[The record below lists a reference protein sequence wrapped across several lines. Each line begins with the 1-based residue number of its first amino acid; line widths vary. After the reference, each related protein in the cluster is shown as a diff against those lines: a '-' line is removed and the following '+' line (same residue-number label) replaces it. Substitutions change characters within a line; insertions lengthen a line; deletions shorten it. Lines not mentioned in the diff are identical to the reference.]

1 VSSTRGLLGN
11 NGASVSRIRR
21 ETAAR
26 IHCEAAA
33 PGSDHRIVLIV
44 GSGLKAGRELSSAQ
58 EAMLRV
64 FERVW
69 ESAVA
74 ENEIEVWWKMV
85 AHRSQ
90 IGPVVG
96 KGGKNI
102 KRISSES
109 GAQVRIFPAPDLT
122 VNDYE
127 FIQVRVRERERVLL
141 AMGFR
146 RNFFASRE
154 RKREK

>member
-1 VSSTRGLLGN
+1 
-11 NGASVSRIRR
+11 
-21 ETAAR
+21 
-26 IHCEAAA
+26 
-33 PGSDHRIVLIV
+33 
-44 GSGLKAGRELSSAQ
+44 
-58 EAMLRV
+58 MLRV

-74 ENEIEVWWKMV
+74 DNEIEVWWKMV
-85 AHRSQ
+85 AHKSQ

-127 FIQVRVRERERVLL
+127 LIQVRVRERERVLL
-141 AMGFR
+141 GMGFR
-146 RNFFASRE
+146 RNLFASRE
-154 RKREK
+154 RKREKRKQECERKANYF